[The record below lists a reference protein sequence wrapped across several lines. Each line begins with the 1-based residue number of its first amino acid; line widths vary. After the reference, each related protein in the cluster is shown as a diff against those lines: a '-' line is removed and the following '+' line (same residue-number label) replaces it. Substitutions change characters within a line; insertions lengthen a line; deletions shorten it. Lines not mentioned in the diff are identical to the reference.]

1 MPANDATR
9 NIIDEFNAH
18 TALKIGYLYRVKE
31 SETASG
37 DHIRELTF
45 NDGRYEGENR
55 EGLAKLRR
63 NFLTIEDVNTKLVL
77 ENTKFLGE
85 IDTKDQ
91 VIADQTQTIADQ
103 TQTIGDLHRTITK
116 LQKDNSNL
124 KDESKAST
132 GRYQAENNDLRSQ
145 LTQQSRE
152 LQSKNDRTTNQV
164 AKIEQLNDQLKDV
177 EAVQHTIAER
187 ERELIM
193 MKTSYDDLL
202 AAHQDLEKNLK
213 RHQDNL
219 VLTETSLSD
228 RTAELETVQKELTQL
243 QKDKSESPETNKT
256 HKKRIPSRVCSEKY
270 WNYIP
275 VENGK
280 LRLKGMITQ
289 TIFPSDL
296 MHLIPRELCHRGTI
310 HLDKLNNFEH
320 RSAKA
325 DIIKEFE
332 NRKVT

>member
-1 MPANDATR
+1 MPANDAPR
-9 NIIDEFNAH
+9 NIIDEFDARI
-18 TALKIGYLYRVKE
+18 ALQIGYLYRVKE
-31 SETASG
+31 SENANG

-55 EGLAKLRR
+55 EELAKLRR
-63 NFLTIEDVNTKLVL
+63 NFLKIEDENTKLVL

-85 IDTKDQ
+85 IDTKDR
-91 VIADQTQTIADQ
+91 VIAEQTQIID
-103 TQTIGDLHRTITK
+103 DLHRTITK

-152 LQSKNDRTTNQV
+152 LQSKNDRTTSHLT
-164 AKIEQLNDQLKDV
+164 KIEQLNDQLKDA
-177 EAVQHTIAER
+177 EAVQKTIAER
-187 ERELIM
+187 ECELIM
-193 MKTSYDDLL
+193 MKNSYDDLL
-202 AAHQDLEKNLK
+202 AAHQDLEKNLE
-213 RHQDNL
+213 RHQENL

-256 HKKRIPSRVCSEKY
+256 HKKRIPSRVCSEKW

-280 LRLKGMITQ
+280 LRLKGKICQ
-289 TIFPSDL
+289 AVFPSEL
-296 MHLIPRELCHRGTI
+296 MHLIPSRLCHCGTI
-310 HLDKLNNFEH
+310 DLDKLNNFEH
-320 RSAKA
+320 CSSKA